1 NPTPRPPPPLSQD
14 KENLKMMMNLLRDK
28 SPNIQY
34 EAFHVFKVF
43 VANPKKPRE
52 VTKILVN
59 NKAKLIAY
67 LENFHNDRDD
77 AQFKEEK
84 KLLVSTLSLLQ
95 LEDAGSGS
103 GASSSSSSSSAGT
116 GGVHQRAASA
126 GLSTSGGGGS
136 SHHSRASSAAS
147 SSSLGGGGGG

>member
-1 NPTPRPPPPLSQD
+1 
-14 KENLKMMMNLLRDK
+14 MMMNLLRDK

-95 LEDAGSGS
+95 LEDAGSAG
-103 GASSSSSSSSAGT
+103 GAAAVAAVAVGAAAQGVTSAQPPRRHPLVAVAEARIT
-116 GGVHQRAASA
+116 VARRRQHRRRHW
-126 GLSTSGGGGS
+126 GGGEG
-136 SHHSRASSAAS
+136 
-147 SSSLGGGGGG
+147 